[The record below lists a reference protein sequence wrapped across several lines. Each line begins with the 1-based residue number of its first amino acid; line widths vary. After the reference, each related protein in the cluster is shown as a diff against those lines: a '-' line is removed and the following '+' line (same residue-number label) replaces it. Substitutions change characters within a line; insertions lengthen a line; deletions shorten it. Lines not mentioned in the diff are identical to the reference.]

1 MKKRFLTIVAVLV
14 LAAVLAVSLVACIPS
29 DPEKAKAN
37 LEDEGFF
44 VLPELLT
51 APFVAAVSLAAE
63 GFEEMI
69 CAADISAEAI
79 DQGQDPGEMIF
90 ILYFDS
96 SDNAKAF
103 YEGDIIQE
111 LKEEVDKDG
120 TAQLKKQGKIV
131 YIGTEAAIKAAK

>member
-29 DPEKAKAN
+29 DPEKAKQN

-44 VLPELLT
+44 VLPELIT
-51 APFVAAVSLAAE
+51 APLVAAVSVAVE
-63 GFEEMI
+63 GFDEMI
-69 CAADISAEAI
+69 YATDISAEAI
-79 DQGQDPGEMIF
+79 LQDQTPGEAII

-103 YEGDIIQE
+103 YEGDLIQE
-111 LKEEVDKDG
+111 LKEEVDKEG

>member
-1 MKKRFLTIVAVLV
+1 MKKRILTIVAVLA

-29 DPEKAKAN
+29 DPAKAREN

-44 VLPELLT
+44 VLPEAL
-51 APFVAAVSLAAE
+51 AQIFVGFGGLAVDGLDETVLAT
-63 GFEEMI
+63 
-69 CAADISAEAI
+69 DISLEAL
-79 DQGQDPGEMIF
+79 QQEKEPGEFIL

-103 YEGDIIQE
+103 YEGDTIQKI
-111 LKEEVDKDG
+111 KEEVDKDG
-120 TAQLKKQGKIV
+120 TGQLKKQGKIV

>member
-29 DPEKAKAN
+29 DPAKAREN
-37 LEDEGFF
+37 LEEEGFF
-44 VLPELLT
+44 VLPEALT
-51 APFVAAVSLAAE
+51 QFIFGFAALAIDGLDETVLAT
-63 GFEEMI
+63 
-69 CAADISAEAI
+69 DISAEAL
-79 DQGQDPGEMIF
+79 QQEQTPGEFIL

-103 YEGDIIQE
+103 YEGDSIQKI
-111 LKEEVDKDG
+111 KEEVDKEG
-120 TAQLKKQGKIV
+120 TGQLKKQGKIV